1 MLSATHDPARE
12 TDPKTGRWDP
22 RRMVGSFPP
31 SRILSIVGTNSR
43 DYSVAAG
50 LSSAVMGVQS
60 DGLVAIRNAYVY
72 GGARAYIHRSHSG
85 RYGLVNSEETYQ
97 NLSRFLFG
105 GLRVEVALHGVEL
118 DRKDRIWQ
126 GEARLAIRGV
136 PVLIHE
142 QTADHYCP
150 IDLNATEKGIAGP
163 LSPVPLMT
171 IFLQPKN
178 VRKCRYALDLNLN
191 LNLNLKIISPKETG
205 GILGFGD
212 HLEQIA
218 DWQDTLIVDIE
229 VNDKGAARSVTWE
242 WNSTLA
248 GRIAEQ
254 AELPNQLDWAP
265 GKSSDGQW
273 QLPVPIAPMGQAVL
287 GSHAHLQL
295 SVGLWA

>member
-105 GLRVEVALHGVEL
+105 GLRVEVAPHGVEL
-118 DRKDRIWQ
+118 DRNDRIWQ

-136 PVLIHE
+136 PALIHE

-163 LSPVPLMT
+163 LSPVPSLT

-178 VRKCRYALDLNLN
+178 VRKCRYALDL
-191 LNLNLKIISPKETG
+191 KIISLKETG
-205 GILGFGD
+205 GILGFGG

-218 DWQDTLIVDIE
+218 DWQDTLIVDVE
-229 VNDKGAARSVTWE
+229 VNDKGAARSVIWE

-248 GRIAEQ
+248 VRIAEQ

-295 SVGLWA
+295 SIGLWA